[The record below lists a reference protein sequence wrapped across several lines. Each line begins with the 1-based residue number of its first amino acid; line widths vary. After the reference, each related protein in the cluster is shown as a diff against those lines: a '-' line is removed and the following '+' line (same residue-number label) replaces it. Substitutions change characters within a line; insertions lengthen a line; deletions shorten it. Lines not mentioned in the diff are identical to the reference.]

1 MDSTVKSR
9 RWLADIGSRAALY
22 VALVLFT
29 VFFLFPLFVLVSN
42 SLRPLADIKSGS
54 VIALP
59 YNMTFEAW
67 RQAWGEACI
76 GTECGGLRPHF
87 WISVRI
93 VVPAVL
99 ISTAVGALNGYAL
112 TKWRFRGSETLFA
125 LILFGCF
132 IPYQVILLPMA
143 QTLGYLGLAGTPAG
157 LTLVYTL
164 YGLPFTTLF
173 ARNYYVALSDE
184 LVRAATIDGAGFF
197 ATFWFVLLPISGPI
211 LVVTLIW
218 QFTGIWNDFL
228 FGSSFS
234 PTGEQQ
240 PLIVA
245 LNNMVN
251 TTTGVKYYNI
261 DFAASLIAAMPTLV
275 IYVLS
280 GRYFVRGLTAG
291 SVKG

>member
-1 MDSTVKSR
+1 V
-9 RWLADIGSRAALY
+9 
-22 VALVLFT
+22 
-29 VFFLFPLFVLVSN
+29 
-42 SLRPLADIKSGS
+42 
-54 VIALP
+54 
-59 YNMTFEAW
+59 
-67 RQAWGEACI
+67 QAWSTACI

-93 VVPAVL
+93 VVPAVI
-99 ISTAVGALNGYAL
+99 ISTIVGALNGYAL
-112 TKWRFRGSETLFA
+112 TKWRFKGSEILFG

-143 QTLGYLGLAGTPAG
+143 QTLGFLGLAGTSAG

-164 YGLPFTTLF
+164 YGLPFTTMF
-173 ARNYYVALSDE
+173 ARNYYISLSDE

-197 ATFWFVLLPISGPI
+197 SIFWHVLLPISGPI
-211 LVVTLIW
+211 LVVTVIW

-228 FGSSFS
+228 FGASFS

-251 TTTGVKYYNI
+251 TTTGVKYYNS
-261 DFAASLIAAMPTLV
+261 DFAASLIVALPTLL
-275 IYVLS
+275 IYIIS
-280 GRYFVRGLTAG
+280 GKYFVRGLTAG